1 MFTKSEICD
10 NINIIKNA
18 EENMKRICI
27 IYTGGTIGMERGEN
41 GYEPGKVPFADIMAG
56 ISDFSSPELP
66 EYDVIEF
73 SPLLDSSDV
82 TVSEWNLIGKTI
94 SDRME
99 DYDGFVVLHG
109 TDTMAYTA
117 SALSFI
123 LRNLPKPVIVTGS
136 QIPLCEIRSDGKD
149 NILASMMIAAS
160 EKVFEV
166 CIFFAGKLIRGN
178 RAIKM
183 SADSLIAF
191 DSPNYPPLADAG
203 IGIRYRDSILIKKPE
218 KPFEMT
224 ALMEEPIGV
233 IKVFPGI
240 QIELFEPII
249 TKKLRGVV
257 LETFGAGNVPGYC
270 EGLSSIIEKA
280 YEHGNIVVVCSQC
293 PTGTVS
299 LGTYAASSP
308 LKKAGA
314 VSGKNM
320 TTEAAVAKLYY
331 LLSCGYPK
339 EKVKELMEKDLC
351 GELDE

>member
-1 MFTKSEICD
+1 
-10 NINIIKNA
+10 
-18 EENMKRICI
+18 MKKVCI

-41 GYEPGKVPFADIMAG
+41 GYEPGKKPFAEIMAG

-82 TVSEWNLIGKTI
+82 TVSEWNLIGRTI
-94 SDRME
+94 SDNME
-99 DYDGFVVLHG
+99 KYDGFVVLHG

-123 LRNLPKPVIVTGS
+123 LQNLSKPVIVTGS

-166 CIFFAGKLIRGN
+166 CIFFAGKLLRGN
-178 RAIKM
+178 RSIKM

-191 DSPNYPPLADAG
+191 DSPNYPILADAG
-203 IGIRYRDSILIKKPE
+203 IGIRFRNSVLKKKSVDAFVLRE
-218 KPFEMT
+218 FD
-224 ALMEEPIGV
+224 EEPIGV
-233 IKVFPGI
+233 IKIFPGI
-240 QIELFEPII
+240 QIELFEQII
-249 TKKLRGVV
+249 TEKLRGVV
-257 LETFGAGNVPGYC
+257 LETFGAGNVPNYC
-270 EGLSSIIEKA
+270 ANLSSIIKKA
-280 YEHGNIVVVCSQC
+280 YENGSIVVVCSQC

-299 LGTYAASSP
+299 LGHYAASSP

-339 EKVKELMEKDLC
+339 EKIEELMEKDLC

>member
-1 MFTKSEICD
+1 
-10 NINIIKNA
+10 
-18 EENMKRICI
+18 MKRICI

-41 GYEPGKVPFADIMAG
+41 GYEPGKEPFADIMAK

-73 SPLLDSSDV
+73 SPLLDSSDI
-82 TVSEWNLIGKTI
+82 TVSEWNLIGETI
-94 SDRME
+94 SKNMDN
-99 DYDGFVVLHG
+99 YDGFVVLHG

-117 SALSFI
+117 SALSFM
-123 LRNLPKPVIVTGS
+123 LRNLKKPVIVTGS

-166 CIFFAGKLIRGN
+166 CIFFAGKLLRGN
-178 RAIKM
+178 RSIKK

-191 DSPNYPPLADAG
+191 DSPNYPKLADAG
-203 IGIRYRDSILIKKPE
+203 IGIKFRENVLMKKNDE
-218 KPFEMT
+218 PFVMQKF
-224 ALMEEPIGV
+224 LEEPIGV
-233 IKVFPGI
+233 IKIFPGI
-240 QIELFEPII
+240 QIDLFEPII
-249 TKKLRGVV
+249 TSKLRGIV
-257 LETFGAGNVPGYC
+257 LETFGAGNVPNYC
-270 EGLSSIIEKA
+270 TNLTDIIKKA

-299 LGTYAASSP
+299 LGHYAASSP

-320 TTEAAVAKLYY
+320 TTETAVAKLYY
-331 LLSCGYPK
+331 LLSCGYSK
-339 EKVKELMEKDLC
+339 EKIEELMEKDIC
-351 GELDE
+351 GELD

>member
-1 MFTKSEICD
+1 
-10 NINIIKNA
+10 
-18 EENMKRICI
+18 MKRICI

-41 GYEPGKVPFADIMAG
+41 GYEPGKEPFADIMAK

-82 TVSEWNLIGKTI
+82 TVSEWNLIGRTI
-94 SDRME
+94 SEQMDN
-99 DYDGFVVLHG
+99 YDGFVVLHG

-117 SALSFI
+117 AALSFI
-123 LRNLPKPVIVTGS
+123 LQNLKKPVIVTGS

-160 EKVFEV
+160 GKVFEV

-191 DSPNYPPLADAG
+191 DSPNYPHMADAG
-203 IGIRYRDSILIKKPE
+203 IGIRFRNSVLLKPND
-218 KPFEMT
+218 KPFEIKE
-224 ALMEEPIGV
+224 LDEEPIGV
-233 IKVFPGI
+233 IKIFPGI
-240 QIELFEPII
+240 QIDLFEPII

-257 LETFGAGNVPGYC
+257 LETFGAGNVPSYC
-270 EGLSSIIEKA
+270 DALSGIIKKA
-280 YEHGNIVVVCSQC
+280 YENGSIVVVCSQC

-299 LGTYAASSP
+299 LGTYAASSC
-308 LKKAGA
+308 LIKAGA

-331 LLSCGYPK
+331 LLSCGYPR

>member
-1 MFTKSEICD
+1 
-10 NINIIKNA
+10 
-18 EENMKRICI
+18 MKRICI
-27 IYTGGTIGMERGEN
+27 IYTGGTIGMEKGEN
-41 GYEPGKVPFADIMAG
+41 GYEPGKKPFAEIMAG

-82 TVSEWNLIGKTI
+82 TVSEWNLIGRTI
-94 SDRME
+94 SDNMDE
-99 DYDGFVVLHG
+99 YDGFVVLHG

-117 SALSFI
+117 SALSFM
-123 LRNLPKPVIVTGS
+123 LRNLPKPVVVTGS

-160 EKVFEV
+160 GKVYEV
-166 CIFFAGKLIRGN
+166 CIFFAGKLLRGN
-178 RAIKM
+178 RSIKM

-191 DSPNYPPLADAG
+191 DSPNYPKLADAG
-203 IGIRYRDSILIKKPE
+203 IGIRYRENILLKKSNE
-218 KPFEMT
+218 PFKLQEF
-224 ALMEEPIGV
+224 MEEPIGV
-233 IKVFPGI
+233 IKIFPGI
-240 QIELFEPII
+240 RIDLFEPII
-249 TKKLRGVV
+249 TGKLRGVV
-257 LETFGAGNVPGYC
+257 LETFGAGNVPSYC
-270 EGLSSIIEKA
+270 SELGKIISKA

-299 LGTYAASSP
+299 LGHYAASSP

-320 TTEAAVAKLYY
+320 TTESAVAKLYY
-331 LLSCGYPK
+331 LLSCGYNK
-339 EKVKELMEKDLC
+339 EIIEELMEKDLC

>member
-1 MFTKSEICD
+1 M
-10 NINIIKNA
+10 N
-18 EENMKRICI
+18 RVCI

-41 GYEPGKVPFADIMAG
+41 GYEPGKEPFIDIMG
-56 ISDFSSPELP
+56 RISDFASPELP

-73 SPLLDSSDV
+73 SPLLDSSDM

-94 SDRME
+94 AQNMDK
-99 DYDGFVVLHG
+99 YDGFVVLHG

-117 SALSFI
+117 SALSFS
-123 LRNLPKPVIVTGS
+123 LQNLQKPVIVTGS

-149 NILASMMIAAS
+149 NILASMLIAAS
-160 EKVFEV
+160 GQVAEV
-166 CIFFAGKLIRGN
+166 CIFFAGKLLRGN
-178 RAIKM
+178 RTIKM

-191 DSPNYPPLADAG
+191 DSPNYPKLADAG
-203 IGIRYRDSILIKKPE
+203 IGIRYREPLQKKKSD
-218 KPFEMT
+218 KPFKLVEFV
-224 ALMEEPIGV
+224 EEPIGV
-233 IKVFPGI
+233 IKIFPGI
-240 QIELFEPII
+240 QIDLFEPII

-257 LETFGAGNVPGYC
+257 LETFGAGNVPNYC
-270 EGLSSIIEKA
+270 DNLSKIIEKA

-299 LGTYAASSP
+299 LGTYAASSC
-308 LKKAGA
+308 LIKAGA

>member
-1 MFTKSEICD
+1 
-10 NINIIKNA
+10 
-18 EENMKRICI
+18 MKRICI

-41 GYEPGKVPFADIMAG
+41 GYEPGKKSFSDIMSE

-82 TVSEWNLIGKTI
+82 TVSEWNLIGETI
-94 SDRME
+94 SNNMDK
-99 DYDGFVVLHG
+99 YDGFVVLHG

-117 SALSFI
+117 SALSFM
-123 LRNLPKPVIVTGS
+123 LQNLKKPVIITGS
-136 QIPLCEIRSDGKD
+136 QIPLCEIRSDGRD
-149 NILASMMIAAS
+149 NILASMIIAAS

-178 RAIKM
+178 RAIKK

-191 DSPNYPPLADAG
+191 DSPNYPKLADAG
-203 IGIRYRDSILIKKPE
+203 IGIRFRESVLMKKSSE
-218 KPFEMT
+218 PF
-224 ALMEEPIGV
+224 LLQKFDEEPIGV
-233 IKVFPGI
+233 IKIFPGI
-240 QIELFEPII
+240 QIDLFEPII

-257 LETFGAGNVPGYC
+257 LETFGAGNVPNYC
-270 EGLSSIIEKA
+270 TNLSNIIKTA

-299 LGTYAASSP
+299 LGHYAASSP

-331 LLSCGYPK
+331 LLSCGYCK
-339 EKVKELMEKDLC
+339 EKIEELMEKDIC

>member
-1 MFTKSEICD
+1 
-10 NINIIKNA
+10 
-18 EENMKRICI
+18 MKRICI
-27 IYTGGTIGMERGEN
+27 IYTGGTIGMERGEH
-41 GYEPGKVPFADIMAG
+41 GYEPGREPFADIMAR

-82 TVSEWNLIGKTI
+82 TVSEWNLIGKTVAEN
-94 SDRME
+94 ME
-99 DYDGFVVLHG
+99 KYDGFVVLHG

-123 LRNLPKPVIVTGS
+123 LQNLSKPVIVTGS

-160 EKVFEV
+160 DEVSEV
-166 CIFFAGKLIRGN
+166 CIFFAGKLLRGN
-178 RAIKM
+178 RSIKM

-191 DSPNYPPLADAG
+191 DSPNYPKLADAG
-203 IGIRYRDSILIKKPE
+203 IGIRYRESVLRKKSN
-218 KPFEMT
+218 KPFKLV
-224 ALMEEPIGV
+224 ALDEEPIGV
-233 IKVFPGI
+233 IKIFPGI
-240 QIELFEPII
+240 QIDLFEPII
-249 TKKLRGVV
+249 TEKLRGVV
-257 LETFGAGNVPGYC
+257 LETFGAGNVPSYC
-270 EGLSSIIEKA
+270 NHLSNIINKA

-299 LGTYAASSP
+299 LGTYAASSC
-308 LKKAGA
+308 LIKAGA

-339 EKVKELMEKDLC
+339 EQIKELMEKDLC

>member
-1 MFTKSEICD
+1 
-10 NINIIKNA
+10 
-18 EENMKRICI
+18 MKRICI

-41 GYEPGKVPFADIMAG
+41 GYEPGKEPFADIMAK

-82 TVSEWNLIGKTI
+82 TVSEWNLIGGTI
-94 SDRME
+94 SENMDK
-99 DYDGFVVLHG
+99 YDGFVVLHG

-117 SALSFI
+117 SALSFM
-123 LRNLPKPVIVTGS
+123 LRNLPKPVVITGS
-136 QIPLCEIRSDGKD
+136 QIPLCEIRSDAKD
-149 NILASMMIAAS
+149 NLITSMMVAAS
-160 EKVFEV
+160 EKIFEV

-191 DSPNYPPLADAG
+191 DSPNYPKLADAG
-203 IGIRYRDSILIKKPE
+203 IGIRYRENVLLKKSE

-224 ALMEEPIGV
+224 EFMEEPIGV
-233 IKVFPGI
+233 IKIFPGI
-240 QIELFEPII
+240 QVELFEPII
-249 TKKLRGVV
+249 TQKLRGIV
-257 LETFGAGNVPGYC
+257 LETFGAGNVPNYC
-270 EGLSSIIEKA
+270 SELTDIIKKA

-299 LGTYAASSP
+299 LGHYAASSP

-331 LLSCGYPK
+331 LLSRGYSK
-339 EKVKELMEKDLC
+339 EEIKELMEKDLC
-351 GELDE
+351 GELD

>member
-1 MFTKSEICD
+1 
-10 NINIIKNA
+10 
-18 EENMKRICI
+18 MKRICI

-41 GYEPGKVPFADIMAG
+41 GYEPGKEPFANIMAR

-82 TVSEWNLIGKTI
+82 TVSEWNLIGRTI
-94 SDRME
+94 RDNM
-99 DYDGFVVLHG
+99 DKYDGFVVLHG

-123 LRNLPKPVIVTGS
+123 LRNLPKPVIITGS

-160 EKVFEV
+160 GKVFEV
-166 CIFFAGKLIRGN
+166 CIFFAGKLLRGN

-191 DSPNYPPLADAG
+191 DSPNYPKLADAG
-203 IGIRYRDSILIKKPE
+203 IGIRYRDNVLMKKSE
-218 KPFEMT
+218 APFKMQEFV
-224 ALMEEPIGV
+224 EEPIGV
-233 IKVFPGI
+233 IKIFPGI
-240 QIELFEPII
+240 RIDLFEPII
-249 TKKLRGVV
+249 TQKLRGVV
-257 LETFGAGNVPGYC
+257 LETFGAGNVPNYC
-270 EGLSSIIEKA
+270 TELSGIIKKA

-299 LGTYAASSP
+299 LGHYAASSP

-339 EKVKELMEKDLC
+339 DKIEELMEKDLC

>member
-1 MFTKSEICD
+1 
-10 NINIIKNA
+10 
-18 EENMKRICI
+18 MKRICI

-41 GYEPGKVPFADIMAG
+41 GYEPGKEPFADIMAR

-73 SPLLDSSDV
+73 SPLLDSSDI
-82 TVSEWNLIGKTI
+82 TVSEWNLIGETI
-94 SDRME
+94 SKNMDN
-99 DYDGFVVLHG
+99 YDGFVVLHG

-117 SALSFI
+117 SALSFM
-123 LRNLPKPVIVTGS
+123 LRNLKKPVIVTGS

-166 CIFFAGKLIRGN
+166 CIFFAGKLLRGN
-178 RAIKM
+178 RSIKK

-191 DSPNYPPLADAG
+191 DSPNYQKLADAG
-203 IGIRYRDSILIKKPE
+203 IGIKFRENVLMKKNDE
-218 KPFEMT
+218 PFVMQKF
-224 ALMEEPIGV
+224 LEEPIGV
-233 IKVFPGI
+233 IKIFPGI
-240 QIELFEPII
+240 QIDLFEPII
-249 TKKLRGVV
+249 TSKLRGIV
-257 LETFGAGNVPGYC
+257 LETFGAGNVPNYC
-270 EGLSSIIEKA
+270 TNLTDIIKKA

-299 LGTYAASSP
+299 LGHYAASSP

-320 TTEAAVAKLYY
+320 TTETAVAKLYY
-331 LLSCGYPK
+331 LLSCGYSK
-339 EKVKELMEKDLC
+339 EKIEELMEKDIC
-351 GELDE
+351 GELD

>member
-1 MFTKSEICD
+1 
-10 NINIIKNA
+10 
-18 EENMKRICI
+18 MKRICI
-27 IYTGGTIGMERGEN
+27 IYTGGTIGMERGKN
-41 GYEPGKVPFADIMAG
+41 GYEPGKESFAAIMER

-82 TVSEWNLIGKTI
+82 TVSEWNLIGRTI
-94 SDRME
+94 YDNIE
-99 DYDGFVVLHG
+99 KYDGFVVLHG

-123 LRNLPKPVIVTGS
+123 LQNLPKPVIITGS
-136 QIPLCEIRSDGKD
+136 QIPLCEIRSDAKD
-149 NILASMMIAAS
+149 NLITSMMIAAS
-160 EKVFEV
+160 EKVREV
-166 CIFFAGKLIRGN
+166 CIFFAGKLLRGN

-191 DSPNYPPLADAG
+191 DSPNYPRMAEAG
-203 IGIRYRDSILIKKPE
+203 IEVKYRDSVLMKKSD
-218 KPFEMT
+218 KPFEIKE
-224 ALMEEPIGV
+224 LVEEPIGV

-240 QIELFEPII
+240 QIDLFEPII
-249 TKKLRGVV
+249 TEKLRGVV
-257 LETFGAGNVPGYC
+257 LETFGAGNVPNYC
-270 EGLSSIIEKA
+270 ENLKKIIEKA
-280 YEHGNIVVVCSQC
+280 YEHGSIVVVCSQC

-299 LGTYAASSP
+299 LGTYAASSC
-308 LKKAGA
+308 LISAGA

>member
-1 MFTKSEICD
+1 
-10 NINIIKNA
+10 
-18 EENMKRICI
+18 MKRICI

-41 GYEPGKVPFADIMAG
+41 GYEPGKEPFADIMAR

-66 EYDVIEF
+66 EYDVLEF

-82 TVSEWNLIGKTI
+82 TVSEWNLIGRSI
-94 SDRME
+94 AERM
-99 DYDGFVVLHG
+99 DSYDGFVVLHG

-117 SALSFI
+117 SALSFM
-123 LRNLPKPVIVTGS
+123 LENLSKPVIVTGS

-149 NILASMMIAAS
+149 NILASMIIAAS
-160 EKVFEV
+160 EKISEV

-191 DSPNYPPLADAG
+191 DSPNYPHLADAG
-203 IGIRYRDSILIKKPE
+203 IGIRYREPVLHKKSDKAFEIKE
-218 KPFEMT
+218 
-224 ALMEEPIGV
+224 LMEEPIGV

-240 QIELFEPII
+240 QIDLFEPII
-249 TKKLRGVV
+249 TEKLRGVV
-257 LETFGAGNVPGYC
+257 LETFGAGNVPTYC
-270 EGLSSIIEKA
+270 ENLSAIIEKA
-280 YEHGNIVVVCSQC
+280 YEKGNIVVVCSQC

-299 LGTYAASSP
+299 LGTYAASAC
-308 LKKAGA
+308 LIKAGA

-320 TTEAAVAKLYY
+320 TTEAAIAKLYY

-339 EKVKELMEKDLC
+339 EKVKELMEKDLR